1 MIQRWPTVLVLA
13 LVLTLGLGAAWA
25 IRAGSGVG
33 GTPVAPASA
42 TPHNICGG
50 YTPTPDSEMAATQH
64 SYTQLLSRY
73 RQYQKYW
80 HAYQK
85 ELMNCQQASPPD
97 CASKDTQGD
106 CGDQRLT
113 QCLARVRAPLEMARN
128 GVHDQAIALE
138 WAAQQ
143 LAGKTE

>member
-13 LVLTLGLGAAWA
+13 LVLTLGLGAAWS
-25 IRAGSGVG
+25 IRAGSGDG
-33 GTPVAPASA
+33 GTPVAPAPA
-42 TPHNICGG
+42 TPLTISGG
-50 YTPTPDSEMAATQH
+50 YTTTPDSEMADTQH
-64 SYTQLLSRY
+64 NYTQLISRY

-85 ELMNCQQASPPD
+85 ELLNCQQASPPD
-97 CASKDTQGD
+97 CATKDTQGD
-106 CGDQRLT
+106 CSDQRLT
-113 QCLARVRAPLEMARN
+113 QCRDRVRAPLEMARH